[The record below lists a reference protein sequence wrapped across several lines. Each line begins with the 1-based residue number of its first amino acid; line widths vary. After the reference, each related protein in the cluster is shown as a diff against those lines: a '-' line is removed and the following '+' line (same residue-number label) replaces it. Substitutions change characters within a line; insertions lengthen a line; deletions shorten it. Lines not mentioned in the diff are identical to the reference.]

1 MGNNREFKSQ
11 FYHLAYKLTKSDKYA
26 QKILKYLL
34 PLRDEQKVSTFLN
47 TLKNKQI
54 KDPQL
59 LYHAASTMHRMGK
72 KEDAISILRNHD
84 VGRYYAEDIMDL
96 DFSPRLSLF
105 LLSERLKIYND
116 YHDNKKDEASHYYTY
131 LIDTYIKKTIG
142 DLQLLSLNDYHD
154 PIVEANNHKY
164 QILSAKLKQLHAE
177 GKTFAIVGNG
187 PSLKNRGLGELINS
201 HDYIIRVNYY
211 NLKGYEQDVGAKIN
225 LWATAA
231 SPAYQGLQKDTEPED
246 IICILGRGK
255 SARKKNELQTT
266 INRAAAGLELDAN
279 DFMMMDHITQMST
292 ELYSLYRTPCTGF
305 RAIIWITQIL
315 DIKASIF
322 GFDFFQTTNTHYY
335 DKEVKTHQKHGDEG
349 KWYSNHDFKWE
360 NCLCNILDY
369 QERLKRY

>member
-187 PSLKNRGLGELINS
+187 PSLKNRGLGELI
-201 HDYIIRVNYY
+201 
-211 NLKGYEQDVGAKIN
+211 
-225 LWATAA
+225 
-231 SPAYQGLQKDTEPED
+231 
-246 IICILGRGK
+246 
-255 SARKKNELQTT
+255 
-266 INRAAAGLELDAN
+266 
-279 DFMMMDHITQMST
+279 DFM
-292 ELYSLYRTPCTGF
+292 
-305 RAIIWITQIL
+305 II
-315 DIKASIF
+315 SF
-322 GFDFFQTTNTHYY
+322 
-335 DKEVKTHQKHGDEG
+335 E
-349 KWYSNHDFKWE
+349 
-360 NCLCNILDY
+360 
-369 QERLKRY
+369 